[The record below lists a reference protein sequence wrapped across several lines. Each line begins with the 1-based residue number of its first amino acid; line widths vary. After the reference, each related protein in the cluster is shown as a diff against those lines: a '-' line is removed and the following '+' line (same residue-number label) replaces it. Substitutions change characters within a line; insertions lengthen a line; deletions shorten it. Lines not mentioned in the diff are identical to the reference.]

1 MTSADATPPAPPGRG
16 TQFNHSESDSMNDPF
31 VTCPPA
37 QSRKLLIPVL
47 RSNKKFGLK
56 QTVLCLSDKIIC
68 CPTHHTTRTHVC
80 DDWLGK
86 TCQLCEKG
94 VVPRW
99 LGYLGC
105 WSQTRKGK
113 FLLELTHM
121 AALKLAEKAEALG
134 SLRGY
139 TVQIER
145 AGDKP
150 NGELLVRCAHLGQ
163 DDEQVPESFDVRLQL
178 RRMWGLDDGK
188 PQVVVTTQDD
198 PRIAGDF
205 NADIIKHRKGVA

>member
-1 MTSADATPPAPPGRG
+1 
-16 TQFNHSESDSMNDPF
+16 
-31 VTCPPA
+31 
-37 QSRKLLIPVL
+37 
-47 RSNKKFGLK
+47 
-56 QTVLCLSDKIIC
+56 
-68 CPTHHTTRTHVC
+68 
-80 DDWLGK
+80 
-86 TCQLCEKG
+86 
-94 VVPRW
+94 
-99 LGYLGC
+99 
-105 WSQTRKGK
+105 
-113 FLLELTHM
+113 M